1 MAVGNPLG
9 LQSSISC
16 GIISAKNREVKD
28 SDTRTTYNVIQTD
41 AAINSGNSGGAL
53 VNADGKVIG
62 LNTLKISSTGV
73 EGMGFAI
80 PINDTMEIYNE
91 LIKNGKIARPFI
103 GITGVDLSEEQAKYY
118 NLPIGIYVQKIEIQS
133 SAEEAGLKIG
143 DVILKIDGI
152 EVKTMSE
159 LDKIKNTKK
168 IGDTIVL
175 TIFRSG
181 EEKEIS
187 LVLKEKP

>member
-1 MAVGNPLG
+1 M
-9 LQSSISC
+9 
-16 GIISAKNREVKD
+16 
-28 SDTRTTYNVIQTD
+28 
-41 AAINSGNSGGAL
+41 
-53 VNADGKVIG
+53 
-62 LNTLKISSTGV
+62 
-73 EGMGFAI
+73 
-80 PINDTMEIYNE
+80 
-91 LIKNGKIARPFI
+91 
-103 GITGVDLSEEQAKYY
+103 
-118 NLPIGIYVQKIEIQS
+118 
-133 SAEEAGLKIG
+133 KIG